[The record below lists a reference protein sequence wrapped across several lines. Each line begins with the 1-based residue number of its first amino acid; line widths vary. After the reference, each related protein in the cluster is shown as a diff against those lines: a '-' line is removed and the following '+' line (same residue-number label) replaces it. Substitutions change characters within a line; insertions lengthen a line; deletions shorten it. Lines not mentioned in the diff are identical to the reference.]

1 MFTTTNHKGFLKKN
15 TVWFAKSL
23 NCINALG
30 LYEYFYCQETD
41 NCWGFVKQDNY
52 TKLIELTK
60 SSDEILNQFNK
71 TTQYQIRLAIRQG
84 AGFEIE
90 SDPNVFINFY
100 NGFAE
105 SNNLFLIKS
114 KGLASLKNNLFIS
127 KAIYKN
133 RCLVMHANILDLRNK
148 RVKMYKSASNFR
160 MFSENRKRALCG
172 RLNRYL
178 HFMDMMYAKDM
189 NMLIY
194 DFGGYA
200 LNTQDKVLENINKFK
215 DGFRG
220 RLQKES
226 NYTTYPLWIL
236 HKIKRFMN
244 I

>member
-1 MFTTTNHKGFLKKN
+1 MKKN

-71 TTQYQIRLAIRQG
+71 TTQYQIRRAIRQG

-90 SDPNVFINFY
+90 SDTNVFINFY

-105 SNNLFLIKS
+105 SNNLSLVKS
-114 KGLASLKNNLFIS
+114 KNLTSLKNNLFIS
-127 KAIYKN
+127 KARYGDN
-133 RCLVMHANILDLRNK
+133 CLVMHANIIDPEIK
-148 RVKMYKSASNFR
+148 RVQMLMSASHFR
-160 MFSENRKRALCG
+160 MYSDNEERAFLGRVNRF
-172 RLNRYL
+172 L
-178 HFMDMMYAKDM
+178 HFMDMMYAKEM
-189 NMLIY
+189 NMLVY

-200 LNTQDKVLENINKFK
+200 LNTKNEVLQNINKFK

-220 RLQKES
+220 RLQKEC
-226 NYTTYPLWIL
+226 NYISYPLWL
-236 HKIKRFMN
+236 LLKLKRVMN